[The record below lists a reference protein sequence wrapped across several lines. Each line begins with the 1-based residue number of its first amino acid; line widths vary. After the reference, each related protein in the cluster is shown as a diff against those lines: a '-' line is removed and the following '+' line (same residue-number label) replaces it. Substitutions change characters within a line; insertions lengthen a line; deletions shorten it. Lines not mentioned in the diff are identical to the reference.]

1 MTDYP
6 NMSYCM
12 CNNTLAA
19 LNQIMDAMEDVDFVR
34 NLNMDEMRAFN
45 ELVHVAKLFAQKG
58 ESAID
63 ATIDENV
70 ETILGDK

>member
-45 ELVHVAKLFAQKG
+45 ELVHVAKQFAQKG
-58 ESAID
+58 EQAID
-63 ATIDENV
+63 AAIDENV